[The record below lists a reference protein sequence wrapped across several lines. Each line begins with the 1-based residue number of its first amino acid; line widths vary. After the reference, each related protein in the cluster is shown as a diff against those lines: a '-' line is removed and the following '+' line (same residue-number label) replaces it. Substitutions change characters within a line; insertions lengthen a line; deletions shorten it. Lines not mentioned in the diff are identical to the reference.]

1 MLSTDILTLKRH
13 TRKTLATLARK
24 WDVLDNR
31 SVLATQGDLDLL
43 TCRFSRVVCFAYLGS
58 PMASRMQDGI
68 LGFNLQKRMEN
79 LSLFTGLCSWSL
91 EMRYRFYMVS
101 Q

>member
-13 TRKTLATLARK
+13 TRKTLARK
-24 WDVLDNR
+24 WGMLDNR

-43 TCRFSRVVCFAYLGS
+43 RCRFFRVVCFAYLGS

-91 EMRYRFYMVS
+91 EIRYIFFVVS

>member
-1 MLSTDILTLKRH
+1 MLSTNILTLKRH
-13 TRKTLATLARK
+13 TRKTLARK

-31 SVLATQGDLDLL
+31 SVLAAQDDLDLL
-43 TCRFSRVVCFAYLGS
+43 RYRFSRVVCFTYLGS

-68 LGFNLQKRMEN
+68 LGFNLQKRREN

-91 EMRYRFYMVS
+91 ELRYRF
-101 Q
+101 